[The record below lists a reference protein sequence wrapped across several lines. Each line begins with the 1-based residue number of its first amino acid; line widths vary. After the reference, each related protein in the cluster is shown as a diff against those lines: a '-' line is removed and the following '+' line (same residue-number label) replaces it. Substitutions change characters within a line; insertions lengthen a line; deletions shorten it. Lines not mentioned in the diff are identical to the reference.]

1 MSTNDV
7 LDDIIAKLDVKD
19 VPVEYIV
26 MAKVTDQ
33 HGRER
38 ILKGEELESLLDET
52 DDFDIVEAR
61 IILNVRKIRSA
72 IVDAVNELYDEVND
86 AIRRTG

>member
-7 LDDIIAKLDVKD
+7 LDDIIAKLDLEY

-33 HGRER
+33 NGDER
-38 ILKGEELESLLDET
+38 IVKGSELEALLDDTE
-52 DDFDIVEAR
+52 DFDIVEAR
-61 IILNVRKIRSA
+61 IILNVRKLRSA
-72 IVDAVNELYDEVND
+72 IVDAVNSLYDEVND
-86 AIRRTG
+86 AIRKTR